1 LRARTF
7 TLMLLLATLPQL
19 SGAAEEGQIM
29 VNMFVNYG
37 AAYRD
42 GSWVPVDVIV
52 ANDDFDISG
61 WVEVRTF
68 LGGDTPQSPIYRV
81 PAECPKGSRKR
92 FRLHCCLE
100 QATRIEAMLYHRNRP
115 ILDIPAWMGI
125 TPIDPK
131 DLLGLIL
138 DEEPSDF
145 GFLFRVAS
153 SEDRTR
159 RFHREALR
167 NAELSFLA
175 DHPQCYE
182 SLDMVIMGDIE
193 PNRISLHHRDL
204 LRNYVEE
211 GGVLVVCTGINGV
224 NYRGTWVEEL
234 MGVSIGS
241 EEAMNGVELARVV
254 FPETEQSGAKA
265 GRECILARLV
275 PASPEVKTFGTN
287 KVLATLNPVG
297 RGFVATIGV
306 DASSHALQECAG
318 YLNLWRELCSLRYQ
332 ADKLNVGFAAQLCTN
347 SLPELTGVRI
357 QPKSSVL
364 TYLLLY
370 FGVAI
375 VANWVVCSLLKRR
388 ELAWVLLIVFSVGFT
403 AYAMVFGTAGRAKSS
418 ELEQIE
424 ILHVRQGENTA
435 ELKSIVGILTA
446 RTSRYS
452 MDLTRE
458 FALARDVWTTY
469 LPVMYG
475 YGGPRRAATGIRPF
489 RLIQGNPP
497 RIENLTVGAS
507 EMRLIQVETEVPVK
521 GGVAGRLVLDENG
534 LNGLLKNNTGFRIRE
549 PFILLNGGMHAVRST
564 PDGWDVAIP
573 LAQIGRP
580 VPIDPRRGGIPR
592 GLLYQAGVSP
602 EQFSRFRTTF
612 VHCLFSEEETSALPD
627 PDLGPFLCGW
637 TAGPCVG
644 SVSMDVPVNKGIA
657 ETLLLADIEVE
668 ERPTGRPSWSYL
680 RIRVDNGAWMRLTP
694 AMVGADVNRYAHN
707 LYGRNRA
714 QVEIEIPRW
723 FAENENGGLFVD
735 LYWYSE
741 EGRTLAF
748 VPEKASLEW
757 AEKHAME
764 KEVTEQLGSVRV
776 ARTTYTMDDWRSGHD
791 AGSGCIR
798 GTVMISTGGQGARGR
813 PSEMTG
819 FRAMRSPD
827 YFGVIARVAE
837 PEQVPESGGLSR
849 WR

>member
-1 LRARTF
+1 MVDLQSEGLDLIARTF
-7 TLMLLLATLPQL
+7 TLILLLATFLQLP
-19 SGAAEEGQIM
+19 GAAEEGDII

-68 LGGDTPQSPIYRV
+68 SGSDTPQSPIYRV

-115 ILDIPAWMGI
+115 ALEIPAWMGI

-131 DLLGLIL
+131 DLLGLVL

-182 SLDMVIMGDIE
+182 SLDMIIMGDIE
-193 PNRISLHHRDL
+193 PNRISLHHRGL
-204 LRNYVEE
+204 LRNYVED
-211 GGVLVVCTGINGV
+211 GGVLVVCTGIKGV
-224 NYRGTWVEEL
+224 KYRGTWVEEL
-234 MGVSIGS
+234 MGVNIGS
-241 EEAMNGVELARVV
+241 EEVMNGIELARSV

-265 GRECILARLV
+265 GRECILSRLV
-275 PASPEVKTFGTN
+275 PASPQVKTFGTN

-306 DASSHALQECAG
+306 DASSHALQDCVG
-318 YLNLWRELCSLRYQ
+318 YLNLWRELCSMRYRG
-332 ADKLNVGFAAQLCTN
+332 DKLNLSFASQLCAN
-347 SLPELTGVRI
+347 SLPVLTGVRI

-375 VANWVVCSLLKRR
+375 VANWIVCSLLKRR

-424 ILHVRQGENTA
+424 VLHVRQGENTA

-452 MDLTRE
+452 IDLTRE
-458 FALARDVWTTY
+458 FALAKDVWTAY
-469 LPVMYG
+469 LPSMYG
-475 YGGPRRAATGIRPF
+475 YRGQRGSAGGIRPF
-489 RLIQGNPP
+489 RLIQDSPP
-497 RIENLTVGAS
+497 RVENLTVGAS
-507 EMRLIQVETEVPVK
+507 EMRLMQVETEVPVD
-521 GGVAGRLVLDENG
+521 GGVDGRLVLDENG
-534 LNGLLKNNTGFRIRE
+534 LNGLLKNNTGFRIRD
-549 PFILLNGGMHAVRST
+549 PFILLNGGMYPVRST
-564 PDGWDVAIP
+564 PGGWDVAIP
-573 LAQIGRP
+573 LTGIDRA
-580 VPIDPRRGGIPR
+580 VPRDPRRGGMP
-592 GLLYQAGVSP
+592 GFMYYP
-602 EQFSRFRTTF
+602 EGGPERFSRFRTDF
-612 VHCLFSEEETSALPD
+612 VHQLFSAVETPGAPD

-644 SVSMDVPVNKGIA
+644 SVAMDVSINKGIA
-657 ETLLLADIEVE
+657 ETLLVADIEVDE
-668 ERPTGRPSWSYL
+668 QPTGRPAWSYL
-680 RIRVDNGAWMRLTP
+680 RVRIDSGPWMRLTP
-694 AMVGADVNRYAHN
+694 TIIGADVNRYAHN

-714 QVEIEIPRW
+714 QVAIEIPRW
-723 FAENENGGLFVD
+723 FVEKGDGNLFVD

-741 EGRTLAF
+741 QGRALAF
-748 VPEKASLEW
+748 VPGRASPEW
-757 AEKHAME
+757 VDKHAVE
-764 KEVTEQLGSVRV
+764 KQVSDQIGGVGVS
-776 ARTTYTMDDWRSGHD
+776 RTTYKVDDWRSYYNTQ
-791 AGSGCIR
+791 SGRIS
-798 GTVMISTGGQGARGR
+798 GTVSDSRYSQSQGR
-813 PSEMTG
+813 PFS
-819 FRAMRSPD
+819 D
-827 YFGVIARVAE
+827 YFGVIARVDE
-837 PEQVPESGGLSR
+837 PEQIAETGGQSR